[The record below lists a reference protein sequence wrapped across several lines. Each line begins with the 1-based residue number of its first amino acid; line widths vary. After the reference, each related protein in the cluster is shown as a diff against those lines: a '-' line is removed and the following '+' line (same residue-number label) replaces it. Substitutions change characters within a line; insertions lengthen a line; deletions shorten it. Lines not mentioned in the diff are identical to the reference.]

1 MTQRQQG
8 AFGKLMI
15 KGILVGFVL
24 GVAVIIATV
33 YLYFATGRVPV
44 AVTAPEMPFERKLAH
59 MAIHAY
65 LEKLPHPDPPVPADE
80 SNLREGA
87 IVYVKHCAVC
97 HGLPGANR
105 TVIADGMA
113 PRPPQLLKTTG
124 GTDDEP
130 WENYWIVEN
139 GVRMTGMPGFKN
151 RLIETQIWQVSLLI
165 KNAGTI
171 SPTVRQI
178 LTDGPQV
185 ETEPDSSSLQSAN

>member
-1 MTQRQQG
+1 MTRRPEG
-8 AFGKLMI
+8 LTKLMI
-15 KGILVGFVL
+15 KGILAGFVF
-24 GVAVIIATV
+24 GVVVITATV
-33 YLYFATGRVPV
+33 YLYFATGRAPV

-65 LEKLPHPDPPVPADE
+65 LEKLPHPDSPVPADE

-87 IVYVKHCAVC
+87 IVYAKYCAVC

-113 PRPPQLLKTTG
+113 PRPPQLLKSTG

-151 RLIETQIWQVSLLI
+151 HLTETQIWQVSLLI
-165 KNAGTI
+165 KNAGKIT
-171 SPTVRQI
+171 PTVRQI
-178 LTDGPQV
+178 LSDGPEA
-185 ETEPDSSSLQSAN
+185 ETKQDRFSPH